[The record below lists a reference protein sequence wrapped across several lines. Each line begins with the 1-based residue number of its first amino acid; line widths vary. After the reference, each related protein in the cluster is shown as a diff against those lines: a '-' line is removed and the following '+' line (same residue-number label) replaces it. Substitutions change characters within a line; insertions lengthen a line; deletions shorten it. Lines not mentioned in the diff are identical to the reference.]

1 MPTVVSTSHPLGTS
15 RSVLLGAAAS
25 GAVLALSLAMRAL
38 AGRPLEDG
46 GSASYPWSG
55 LIHSQVS
62 VVTVLLVAGCCF
74 LGARR
79 WMVSPR
85 WVAAG
90 TIAWPLLA
98 LVAEVRRDGT
108 SHNLLPLEVMMWSVV
123 VVPAMLATHLGRRSM
138 PQGKGDAPS
147 AAPAG
152 LRTPVAGLPQPLR
165 DWTPSTAARRAFTV
179 AGALLLL
186 AGLSGGGLVALGL
199 PLGILSLMI
208 GALGRIPIRRRWWH
222 RYVR

>member
-1 MPTVVSTSHPLGTS
+1 MTTVVSTT
-15 RSVLLGAAAS
+15 
-25 GAVLALSLAMRAL
+25 
-38 AGRPLEDG
+38 RPLEDG
-46 GSASYPWSG
+46 GSAGYPWSG

-74 LGARR
+74 LGGR
-79 WMVSPR
+79 WWRVSPR
-85 WVAAG
+85 WVSAG

-98 LVAEVRRDGT
+98 LVAELRRDGT

-138 PQGKGDAPS
+138 PREKGEAPS
-147 AAPAG
+147 LAPAG
-152 LRTPVAGLPQPLR
+152 LRTPVPGLPQPLR
-165 DWTPSTAARRAFTV
+165 DWTPSTAGRRAFTV
-179 AGALLLL
+179 AGAVLLL
-186 AGLSGGGLVALGL
+186 AGLSGGGVAALGL

-222 RYVR
+222 RYLR